1 MTEKVDR
8 FRRAAR
14 ETRLKAARAET
25 AELRT
30 AWLEAAQAWE
40 ELALERARALTLQR
54 VKT

>member
-1 MTEKVDR
+1 MTDKVDR

-25 AELRT
+25 PELRT
-30 AWLEAAQAWE
+30 AWLEAAQAWD
-40 ELALERARALTLQR
+40 ELAHEHLRALTLQR